1 MRYLFTFFW
10 SFLLAQ
16 MLTYVVSSMNGS
28 SFNLGTGFILSIIFT
43 VLVFV
48 LGAVIPNDPKHEESA
63 H

>member
-1 MRYLFTFFW
+1 MRYLFTFIW

-28 SFNLGTGFILSIIFT
+28 SFSLSTGFILSIIFT

-48 LGAVIPNDPKHEESA
+48 LGAIIPNEPNREESA

>member
-1 MRYLFTFFW
+1 MRYLFTFIW

-16 MLTYVVSSMNGS
+16 MLTYVVSSMNGN
-28 SFNLGTGFILSIIFT
+28 SFSLGTGFILSIIFT

-48 LGAVIPNDPKHEESA
+48 LGAIIPNEPNHKESA